1 MAKNDL
7 SYEQI
12 LRDLQQRKLSPVY
25 FLMGEEP
32 YYIDKISDFIQYQ
45 LLDESQREFDLTIL
59 YGKDTEISTVIN
71 AAKRFPM
78 MSPYQIVI
86 LKEAQNI
93 KDIDKLQFYLSHVSM
108 QTILVIC
115 YKYGTVDGRKKW
127 VSDLRQKAV
136 VFESPKL
143 RDYEMPAWIG
153 KYAKNNNLQL
163 DEKAVVMLTDFLG
176 TDLSKV
182 ANEIDKLRITM
193 PAGSNRITP
202 ELIERNIGI
211 SKDFNVFELQD
222 ALISRDVVKANRI
235 VQYFADNK
243 KANPMQMILPQLFS
257 FFSNLMLFHYL
268 PQKTA
273 DAAASEFKI
282 HPFIAKN
289 YVKAAQSFN
298 AWKTIYILGYIR
310 EADARSKGFNSAGID
325 DKDLYKELIFKILH

>member
-1 MAKNDL
+1 MAKIEI

-12 LRDLQQRKLSPVY
+12 IRDIQNAKFAPIY

-32 YYIDKISDFIQYQ
+32 FYIDLISDTLQYKV
-45 LLDESQREFDLTIL
+45 LDETQREFDLTVL
-59 YGKDTEISTVIN
+59 YGKDTDISTVIN

-93 KDIDKLQFYLSHVSM
+93 KEIDKLQFYLSHMSPT
-108 QTILVIC
+108 TILVVC

-127 VSDLRQKAV
+127 VSEMRQKGIV
-136 VFESPKL
+136 YESAKL
-143 RDYEMPAWIG
+143 RDYEMPAWINR
-153 KYAKNNNLQL
+153 YVKNQQLQI
-163 DEKAVVMLTDFLG
+163 DEKAVVMLNDFLG

-193 PAGSNRITP
+193 PKGSARITP
-202 ELIERNIGI
+202 ELIEKNIGI

-222 ALISRDVVKANRI
+222 ALISKDVLKANRI

-243 KANPMQMILPQLFS
+243 KSNPIQMVLAQLFN

-273 DAAASEFKI
+273 DAAAAEFKI

-310 EADARSKGFNSAGID
+310 ETDAKSKGINAGNID

>member
-1 MAKNDL
+1 MAKIEI

-12 LRDLQQRKLSPVY
+12 IRDIQQGKFSPIY

-32 YYIDKISDFIQYQ
+32 FYIDLLSDTLQYKV
-45 LLDESQREFDLTIL
+45 LDETQREFDLTVL
-59 YGKDTEISTVIN
+59 YGKDTDISTVIN

-93 KDIDKLQFYLSHVSM
+93 KEIDKLQFYLGHMSPT
-108 QTILVIC
+108 TILVIC

-127 VSDLRQKAV
+127 VTEMRQKGIV
-136 VFESPKL
+136 YESARL
-143 RDYEMPAWIG
+143 RDYEMPAWINR
-153 KYAKNNNLQL
+153 YVKNQQLQI
-163 DEKAVVMLTDFLG
+163 DEKAVVMLNDFLG

-193 PAGSNRITP
+193 PKGSNRITP
-202 ELIERNIGI
+202 DLIEKNIGI

-222 ALISRDVVKANRI
+222 ALISKDVVKANRI

-243 KANPMQMILPQLFS
+243 KSNPIQMVLAQLFN

-273 DAAASEFKI
+273 DAAAAEFKI

-289 YVKAAQSFN
+289 FVKAAQSFN
-298 AWKTIYILGYIR
+298 AWKTIFILGYIR
-310 EADARSKGFNSAGID
+310 ETDAKSKGINAGNID